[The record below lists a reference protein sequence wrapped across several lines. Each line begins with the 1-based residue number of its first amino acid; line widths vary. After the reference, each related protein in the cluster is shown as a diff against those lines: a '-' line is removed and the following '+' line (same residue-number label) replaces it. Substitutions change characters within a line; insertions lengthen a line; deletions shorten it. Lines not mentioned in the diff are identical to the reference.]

1 MQKIIIKTEFI
12 KLHQL
17 LKYANVVSSG
27 GHAKILITEGNVE
40 VNEKKCTEKGK
51 KIREGDIVK
60 VNIDNNHKT
69 FKIIKE

>member
-1 MQKIIIKTEFI
+1 MENIIIKTEFI

-17 LKYANVVSSG
+17 LKYANIVSSG
-27 GHAKILITEGNVE
+27 GHAKIMIAEGSVE

-60 VNIDNNHKT
+60 VKIDNNYKI
-69 FKIIKE
+69 FKIIKN